1 MLEYHSAINQLQ
13 IAAVIPSFL
22 YSLKA
27 VNKNEKKR
35 VLFTFISAEV
45 ETPFTWIN
53 INIFGNGYPAR
64 RRSLVV
70 DAKFESQVNKETK
83 NTLIKEYRQQSSAEN
98 DLSDEEVFLAPEISL
113 GSDDP
118 QEVSLLI
125 TLRDG
130 ISSLARI
137 IKTIENLKGNIS
149 HLETRCSQKKSGQFD
164 VLCRL
169 MISRP
174 DLITILKTLK
184 QSSAIHEIVILSEG
198 KVSIKGIYD
207 IDIYVNITPWFPKH
221 ISELDL
227 CNHLVTKYEPDMDHD
242 HPGFT
247 DKVYRQRRQEIA
259 QIAFNYRHGDK
270 IAIVEY
276 TPDEIS
282 TWGAVYKELVDLF
295 ETHACTQHIKVFRI
309 LEKECGYRKDNIPQ
323 LQDVSDFMY
332 RRSGFQ
338 LRPAAGLVTARD
350 FLSSLAFRVFL
361 CTQYVRHSS
370 SPNHSPEPDCVHEL
384 LGHIPMLVDP
394 SFAQFSQE
402 IGLASIA
409 ATDEEI
415 EKLATLYWF
424 TVEFGLCKENGKVK
438 AYGAGLLSSYG
449 ELMHALSDKPERRAF
464 DPVLTAI
471 QTYQDQD
478 YQDVYYV
485 TESIEDAKEKFR
497 WYVSKK
503 LSRPYD
509 IHYDPYTQSI
519 CILDSIGHINKAIQN
534 VRAEINHL
542 SSAILRVTTY

>member
-137 IKTIENLKGNIS
+137 IKTIE
-149 HLETRCSQKKSGQFD
+149 
-164 VLCRL
+164 
-169 MISRP
+169 
-174 DLITILKTLK
+174 DLIFEFS
-184 QSSAIHEIVILSEG
+184 QNEFSA
-198 KVSIKGIYD
+198 
-207 IDIYVNITPWFPKH
+207 PWFPKH